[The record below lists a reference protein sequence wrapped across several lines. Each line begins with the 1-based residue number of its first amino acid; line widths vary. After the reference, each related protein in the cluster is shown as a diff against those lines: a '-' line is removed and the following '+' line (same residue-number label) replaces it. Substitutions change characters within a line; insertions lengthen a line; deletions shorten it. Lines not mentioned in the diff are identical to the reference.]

1 MKNINELT
9 EQLNKIQEQV
19 NNFAESLKILAE
31 TDAKKIPQQ
40 GEVIEIAGISWIIL
54 DRTEQGYLALAEKKI
69 DKRQFGNNN
78 DWKESEIREYLNDEF
93 AELLEERIGC
103 SLSEFER
110 DLLSMDGQTEYG
122 TCTDKVSLIS
132 VDEYRRYRRF
142 IPNGK
147 DGYWW
152 TLTPDSTK
160 CNDDST
166 YIRVVSPS
174 GIINF
179 INYYYYLGVRP
190 FCIFPSSIFE
200 SEEQ

>member
-1 MKNINELT
+1 MKTIKEIEEKLIKFVDEMKKDIEELK
-9 EQLNKIQEQV
+9 NKSKASPE
-19 NNFAESLKILAE
+19 
-31 TDAKKIPQQ
+31 Q

-54 DRTEQGYLALAEKKI
+54 DKTEQGYLALAEKKI

-78 DWKESEIREYLNDEF
+78 DWKESEIRAYLNDEF
-93 AELLEERIGC
+93 AEMIEERIGC
-103 SLSEFER
+103 SLPEFER

-122 TCTDKVSLIS
+122 SCTDKVSLIS

-166 YIRVVSPS
+166 CIRVVSPS
-174 GIINF
+174 GFIRNNF
-179 INYYYYLGVRP
+179 FNFNYGVRP

>member
-1 MKNINELT
+1 MKTIKEIEEKLVKFVDEMKKDIEELK
-9 EQLNKIQEQV
+9 NKSKVAPE
-19 NNFAESLKILAE
+19 
-31 TDAKKIPQQ
+31 P
-40 GEVIEIAGISWIIL
+40 GEVIEIAGISWLIL
-54 DRTEQGYLALAEKKI
+54 DKTEQGYLALAEKKI

-78 DWKESEIREYLNDEF
+78 DWKESEIREYLNGEF
-93 AELLEERIGC
+93 AEMLEERIGC
-103 SLSEFER
+103 SLPEFER

-122 TCTDKVSLIS
+122 SCMDKVSLIS

-174 GIINF
+174 GNF
-179 INYYYYLGVRP
+179 DYGGYVNDIGVRP

>member
-1 MKNINELT
+1 MKNINKLT

-19 NNFAESLKILAE
+19 NNFAEALKKLAE
-31 TDAKKIPQQ
+31 PDVKKLPEH

-54 DRTEQGYLALAEKKI
+54 DKTEQGYLALAEKKI
-69 DKRQFGNNN
+69 DKRPFGNNN
-78 DWKESEIREYLNDEF
+78 DWKESDIRAYLNDEF
-93 AELLEERIGC
+93 AAEIEEIIGC
-103 SLSEFER
+103 ELPEFER

-122 TCTDKVSLIS
+122 SCTDKVSLVS

-152 TLTPDSTK
+152 MITPDSTK

-166 YIRVVSPS
+166 CIRVVSPS
-174 GIINF
+174 GNF
-179 INYYYYLGVRP
+179 YFNFYYDCSGVRP